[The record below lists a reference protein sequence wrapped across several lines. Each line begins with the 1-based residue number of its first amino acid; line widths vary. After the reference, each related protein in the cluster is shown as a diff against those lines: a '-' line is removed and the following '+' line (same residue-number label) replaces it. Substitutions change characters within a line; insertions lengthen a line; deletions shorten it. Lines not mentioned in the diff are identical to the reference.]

1 MRRLVVRSVRNH
13 DPLIGRRIIHP
24 TGAHVCQGDVLG
36 KAEPLGDQARLFLRQ
51 RARRMVKQHIG
62 GRLRHRVGLG
72 RRCDRPVSHGP
83 ACGQRFVVRN
93 VVTVVAHGRNS
104 SRTTIDCNRQSRT
117 HAAGPAPP
125 LHWLAYRDVHCTGG
139 KPVGKPLGKWRSP
152 AVLLAAAH
160 IHVSAQI
167 TPLED
172 AAMTTIAFA
181 RRQDCC
187 GRSLAVPQSVDRD
200 GRLPRWEGPPGPAAD
215 GFLAARSHAQCRPSG
230 PVIQRHARRGC
241 G

>member
-1 MRRLVVRSVRNH
+1 MTLETPASDTAYIN
-13 DPLIGRRIIHP
+13 
-24 TGAHVCQGDVLG
+24 
-36 KAEPLGDQARLFLRQ
+36 
-51 RARRMVKQHIG
+51 RALEASIHIG
-62 GRLRHRVGLG
+62 L
-72 RRCDRPVSHGP
+72 
-83 ACGQRFVVRN
+83 
-93 VVTVVAHGRNS
+93 
-104 SRTTIDCNRQSRT
+104 
-117 HAAGPAPP
+117 
-125 LHWLAYRDVHCTGG
+125 
-139 KPVGKPLGKWRSP
+139 

-181 RRQDCC
+181 RRQECC

-200 GRLPRWEGPPGPAAD
+200 GRPPRWEGPPRPAAD